1 MFPITAHENLQHLR
15 HKPIWILF
23 LLTFFIIAMG
33 KTANATTEN
42 EQTTTPEPDASPGC
56 KAPDIRFTVIRPET
70 TTEQP
75 YAKFETTQIYLPEDF
90 TTSDAEFVERINID
104 LTARQPGVKDNKM
117 SAIVNPYQVDLDDQ
131 HGLAGVHGDDTLA
144 AIDDEEDE
152 AEESEDGTPKRN
164 QNRKLNKKRRSG
176 SGRRRRI
183 ENENGQTRGRGSRYK
198 RQVIHHDPDA
208 SPDTDKWS
216 GGKLAAEGD
225 VYYVHIDDILES
237 GTPNAE
243 LRLKLHKL
251 KGKNKTKNSTCTD
264 AGTKEQCKQGLA
276 KKKKKKASYTTLS
289 KQIVDNKPVQNK
301 EPNAKHYRRRG
312 DSHEG
317 KRGEQLMLN
326 EELNPNQR
334 YRRAALGALKQKPD
348 MTVKASGS
356 YNDLEANVNAAEN
369 SDLEAKRI
377 GRDHNKTIKNTFNK
391 MTDEQLLDDSD
402 VPAVYGNETG
412 AEALQRVKRKSGKTT
427 GALSRPKGGGDSSS
441 KTTSRKDKGI
451 YDEEGG
457 YAPVHPDETDEE
469 EEEEEE
475 EEIDIQQQFTE
486 VSEIRFP
493 GEIGP
498 LGDRRLCKIRCVKG
512 KWVGP
517 LCATNEEDDNG
528 NVKFQPLYK
537 SCHVNRIPPHL
548 LLSYRNISVTPI
560 PSIRG
565 SRRNRTSK
573 STFISNTQINV
584 GWDLPHGHSLQARC
598 KDLGMYKLLGESR
611 VLCSNGLWAPRMPSC
626 VPTTLLTNFSDD
638 SAPSIRIKVFNGSG
652 AFEPSGVLAVL
663 PQSSILLDCM
673 YPRVRGIPDWTWT
686 SWYRQYI
693 TGWSHEDKNLR
704 YRLTIKDIQNSDSGT
719 FTCTSPRGL
728 TNSIAIVVAT
738 STCPQLPEPVSP
750 LTLRLEGNK
759 LGQRAMYRCPPG
771 YRIDGVA
778 NATCLASGN
787 WSSPPPTCQAVQ
799 CPRLA
804 LDDPHLSLI
813 ELNTS
818 AWGRAMFKCQWG
830 FKLTGPPR
838 LDCEPT
844 GVWSG
849 PVPRCKAIQCSTPVA
864 PLNGRIGG
872 TNLNQRRLTVGALVT
887 FSCNEGHTLVGEPS
901 IICTET
907 GLWSHPP
914 PFCKSQCPYPGD
926 PSNGLI
932 APLKFNYDSG
942 DYLSVQCRPGF
953 VQYSENGPPERPK
966 CQPDGNWSGP
976 VPKCRSYEEV

>member
-1 MFPITAHENLQHLR
+1 MLSLKPKKSLQHLR
-15 HKPIWILF
+15 HKSIWILF
-23 LLTFFIIAMG
+23 LLIFSIIVLD
-33 KTANATTEN
+33 KTAIATTEN

-90 TTSDAEFVERINID
+90 TTSDAEFVEKINID
-104 LTARQPGVKDNKM
+104 LTARQPGVNDNKM

-131 HGLAGVHGDDTLA
+131 HGMAEINGADDTLA

-152 AEESEDGTPKRN
+152 AADSEDGTPKRN

-176 SGRRRRI
+176 TGRRRRI

-208 SPDTDKWS
+208 SSDTDKW
-216 GGKLAAEGD
+216 GGSKLAAEGD

-251 KGKNKTKNSTCTD
+251 KHKNKAKNSTCSD
-264 AGTKEQCKQGLA
+264 VASKEECKETTT
-276 KKKKKKASYTTLS
+276 KKKKKKASTTDLHKEMVID
-289 KQIVDNKPVQNK
+289 KQMGNK
-301 EPNAKHYRRRG
+301 EPKTKQHHRRRG
-312 DSHEG
+312 DSHEE
-317 KRGEQLMLN
+317 KRDEQRTEKTEKFTYN
-326 EELNPNQR
+326 SR
-334 YRRAALGALKQKPD
+334 YRRATGEFKQIMNTTANISD
-348 MTVKASGS
+348 SNN
-356 YNDLEANVNAAEN
+356 YLEAEVDAAGG
-369 SDLEAKRI
+369 SDLYTTTNRR
-377 GRDHNKTIKNTFNK
+377 GSNKNITIKFTN
-391 MTDEQLLDDSD
+391 MTNEQLLGDSD
-402 VPAVYGNETG
+402 VPAVYGKETG

-457 YAPVHPDETDEE
+457 YSPVHPDETDEE
-469 EEEEEE
+469 EEEDEE

-548 LLSYRNISVTPI
+548 LLSYRNISV
-560 PSIRG
+560 
-565 SRRNRTSK
+565 
-573 STFISNTQINV
+573 NV

-638 SAPSIRIKVFNGSG
+638 SAPSIRIKIFNGSG

-663 PQSSILLDCM
+663 PQSSILMDCM
-673 YPRVRGIPDWTWT
+673 YPRVRGIPEWTWT
-686 SWYRQYI
+686 SWYKQYP

-704 YRLTIKDIQNSDSGT
+704 YRLTIKDIENGGSGT

-914 PFCKSQCPYPGD
+914 PFCK
-926 PSNGLI
+926 
-932 APLKFNYDSG
+932 
-942 DYLSVQCRPGF
+942 
-953 VQYSENGPPERPK
+953 
-966 CQPDGNWSGP
+966 
-976 VPKCRSYEEV
+976 